1 MAKLEKVKCEMLPQL
16 LLWKYPKTLFKKSVE
31 LTVENGYAAVVYT
44 DGQSSLVQPG
54 KETLALEDKKA
65 GLSAEIYFVRTENSN
80 RYRWGTKPRIEM
92 RDPVYNVPLR
102 LTGYGT
108 AAVAIQNPVML
119 VQNAKNGKFPKTGDP
134 LPDFFRD
141 RCNQALKNS
150 LTRFF
155 GTNRISLLYASQY
168 LQEIRSLMKD
178 ALNPL
183 LSPLGLSTTGV
194 IINSLEVVP
203 DNNSMYVWNKICED
217 ASRGQNEAAQRTE
230 QTSANTYQPA
240 QAYAPYSQT
249 SQPAQTYAPYSQT
262 SQPAQTYAPYSQ
274 TQQPAQT
281 YAPYSQSQQPAQT
294 YAPYSQSQQPAQ
306 AYAPYSQ
313 PQQPA
318 NVTPPPIQ
326 SDVQAPVQPEPMNFT
341 AEPFVPDEV
350 PTADTAAEPFAEQEA
365 PIADAAPAEDMT
377 VPENSEAPSAE
388 EAPAPVEIPNAENAV
403 AEPVPAEQFPV
414 NAAAMPEINEIPAA
428 VQDAA
433 MGQAPEPQVMK
444 YCPYCRTALY
454 NDDRFCPAC
463 GRPIPTL
470 NQ

>member
-249 SQPAQTYAPYSQT
+249 SQPAQAYAPYSQT
-262 SQPAQTYAPYSQ
+262 QQPTQAYAPYSQ

-281 YAPYSQSQQPAQT
+281 YAPYSQ
-294 YAPYSQSQQPAQ
+294 
-306 AYAPYSQ
+306 

-318 NVTPPPIQ
+318 NVTSQPIQ
-326 SDVQAPVQPEPMNFT
+326 PDVQAPVQPEPMNFT

-388 EAPAPVEIPNAENAV
+388 EAPAPVEIPNEENAA
-403 AEPVPAEQFPV
+403 AEPAPAEQFPE

>member
-1 MAKLEKVKCEMLPQL
+1 MLPQL
-16 LLWKYPKTLFKKSVE
+16 LLWKYPKTLFKKPVE

-217 ASRGQNEAAQRTE
+217 ASRGQNEATQRTE

-249 SQPAQTYAPYSQT
+249 PQPAQTYAPYSQT
-262 SQPAQTYAPYSQ
+262 
-274 TQQPAQT
+274 
-281 YAPYSQSQQPAQT
+281 QQPAQT

-318 NVTPPPIQ
+318 NVTSQPIQ

-403 AEPVPAEQFPV
+403 AEPVPAEQFPE